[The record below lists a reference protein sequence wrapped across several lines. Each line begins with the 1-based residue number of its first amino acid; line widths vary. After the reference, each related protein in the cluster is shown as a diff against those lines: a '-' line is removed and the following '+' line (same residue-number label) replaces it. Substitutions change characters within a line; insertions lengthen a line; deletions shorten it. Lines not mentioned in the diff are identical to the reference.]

1 MIELYVLLA
10 AMLIA
15 AVVAIEI
22 KDLLAAAV
30 ALGIVGFS
38 VAIVF
43 ILLQAPDL
51 AIVQIVVET
60 LTVVFFAAV
69 ILRTTNSDT
78 TIAGGFKRVLIFP
91 AVVYAIFAV
100 VFLIL
105 AGRAMAGL
113 PSFGNPT
120 MLVAREYI
128 AFGLERTG
136 AANVVAAIILDF
148 RGYDTL
154 GEATVLFTAV
164 VGVLTIMRRAGR
176 RESADGRAAGRS

>member
-1 MIELYVLLA
+1 
-10 AMLIA
+10 MLIA

-38 VAIVF
+38 VAIMF

-51 AIVQIVVET
+51 AIVQVVVET
-60 LTVVFFAAV
+60 LPVVFFAAV

-78 TIAGGFKRVLIFP
+78 TIGSLKRELVLP
-91 AVVYAIFAV
+91 AVAYVGFGVLFLSV
-100 VFLIL
+100 V
-105 AGRAMAGL
+105 GRALAGL
-113 PSFGNPT
+113 PAFGSPT
-120 MLVAREYI
+120 MLVAGQYI
-128 AFGLERTG
+128 ALGLERTG

-176 RESADGRAAGRS
+176 KGRSIEERG